1 MNLRRSILMNV
12 IELDNYKGLGDYDL
26 ISNARVYN
34 FDNAVRASKFPMSVD
49 VSKVNSEVTKTV
61 NSLAGA
67 QPGTGHNNF
76 LSGILVAFDITMTN
90 KMAVEWQR
98 YHFQQIVSS
107 QSTMHRITKME
118 LTRSYISYV
127 NPRIVGIMLDLVGEY
142 NDAIEKQDK
151 EKADKLYLE
160 ILYSNP
166 SGMLLTQGIVTNYL
180 QLKTIYN
187 QRKNHRLPEWRLFCD
202 WIKTLPYSEWITGSE
217 DSL

>member
-1 MNLRRSILMNV
+1 MNV

>member
-1 MNLRRSILMNV
+1 MNV

-61 NSLAGA
+61 NSLAGT
-67 QPGTGHNNF
+67 QSGTGHNNF

-107 QSTMHRITKME
+107 QSTMHKITKMK
-118 LTRSYISYV
+118 LNRSYISSV
-127 NPRIVGIMLDLVGEY
+127 NPRIVGIMLDLVGKY

-202 WIKTLPYSEWITGSE
+202 WIKTLPYSEWITGNE
-217 DSL
+217 D

>member
-1 MNLRRSILMNV
+1 MNV
-12 IELDNYKGLGDYDL
+12 IELDNYKGLGDYNL

-49 VSKVNSEVTKTV
+49 VSKVNSEITKTV
-61 NSLAGA
+61 NSLAGT
-67 QPGTGHNNF
+67 QHGTGHNNF

-107 QSTMHRITKME
+107 QSTMHKITKMK
-118 LTRSYISYV
+118 LNRSYISSV
-127 NPRIVGIMLDLVGEY
+127 NPRIVGIILDLVGEY

>member
-1 MNLRRSILMNV
+1 MNV

-26 ISNARVYN
+26 ISNANVYN

-49 VSKVNSEVTKTV
+49 ISKTNSEITKTV
-61 NSLAGA
+61 NSLAGT
-67 QPGTGHNNF
+67 QSGTGHNNF

-107 QSTMHRITKME
+107 QSTMHKITKMK
-118 LTRSYISYV
+118 LNRSYISSV
-127 NPRIVGIMLDLVGEY
+127 NPRIVGIMLDLIGEY

-202 WIKTLPYSEWITGSE
+202 WIETLPYSEWITGSE
-217 DSL
+217 D

>member
-1 MNLRRSILMNV
+1 MNV

-180 QLKTIYN
+180 QLKTIYD

>member
-1 MNLRRSILMNV
+1 MNV

-127 NPRIVGIMLDLVGEY
+127 NPRIVGIILDLVGEY

>member
-1 MNLRRSILMNV
+1 MNV

-49 VSKVNSEVTKTV
+49 VSKVNSEITKTV
-61 NSLAGA
+61 NSLAGT
-67 QPGTGHNNF
+67 QQGTGHNNF

-107 QSTMHRITKME
+107 QSTMHKITKMK
-118 LTRSYISYV
+118 LNRSYISSV

>member
-1 MNLRRSILMNV
+1 MNV
-12 IELDNYKGLGDYDL
+12 IELDNCKGLGEYNL

-34 FDNAVRASKFPMSVD
+34 FDNAVRASKFPMSTD
-49 VSKVNSEVTKTV
+49 TSKINSEITKTV
-61 NSLAGA
+61 NSLAGT

-76 LSGILVAFDITMTN
+76 LSGILVAFTMTN

-118 LTRSYISYV
+118 LKRSYICSV

-151 EKADKLYLE
+151 DKADKLYLE

-180 QLKTIYN
+180 QLKVMY
-187 QRKNHRLPEWRLFCD
+187 NHRLPEWRLFCD
-202 WIKTLPYSEWITGSE
+202 WIETLPYSEWITGSE
-217 DSL
+217 G

>member
-1 MNLRRSILMNV
+1 MNV

-49 VSKVNSEVTKTV
+49 VSKVNSEITKTV
-61 NSLAGA
+61 NSLAGT
-67 QPGTGHNNF
+67 QSGTGHNNF
-76 LSGILVAFDITMTN
+76 LSGVLVAFDITMTN

>member
-1 MNLRRSILMNV
+1 MNV

-187 QRKNHRLPEWRLFCD
+187 QRKNHRLPEWILFCD

>member
-49 VSKVNSEVTKTV
+49 VSKVNSEITKTV
-61 NSLAGA
+61 NSLAGT

-107 QSTMHRITKME
+107 QSTMHKITKMK
-118 LTRSYISYV
+118 LNRSYISSV

-202 WIKTLPYSEWITGSE
+202 WIKTLPCSEWITGSE
-217 DSL
+217 D